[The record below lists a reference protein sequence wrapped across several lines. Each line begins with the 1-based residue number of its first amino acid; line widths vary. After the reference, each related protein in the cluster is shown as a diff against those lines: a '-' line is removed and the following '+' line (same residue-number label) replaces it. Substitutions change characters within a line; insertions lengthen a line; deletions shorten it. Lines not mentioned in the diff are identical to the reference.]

1 MTVIVDGTN
10 GITSSGGDTNATLSS
25 STSITTPI
33 LKSTTANAATFQN
46 TSGVQIGILCRAWIY
61 LYDNGT
67 TVTINNSFN
76 VANVTRTATCDYTI
90 NFTNAMPSANYAVV
104 GTAGLNTT
112 SMRNVALPWNTTPP
126 GTGSFRIQIV
136 TADGSLGPN
145 GVLCV
150 SVFA

>member
-1 MTVIVDGTN
+1 MTVTIDGSN
-10 GITSSGGDTNATLSS
+10 GITSPGGDTNATLSS
-25 STSITTPI
+25 NTSITTPI

-61 LYDNGT
+61 LYDNGS

-76 VANVTRTATCDYTI
+76 VANVTRTATCDFTI
-90 NFTNAMPSANYAVV
+90 NFTTAMPSANYAVV
-104 GTAGLNTT
+104 GVAGLNTT
-112 SMRNVALPWNTTPP
+112 SLRTAVLPWNTTAP
-126 GTGSFRIQIV
+126 TASAFRIQI
-136 TADGSLGPN
+136 AQSDGSLSPN